1 MVNPVLSQEER
12 DSDLHLQPEVT
23 EVMIVDRPNLDIN
36 FYQSKVIISGSIDC
50 LEKCD
55 EDMNV
60 ELISLK
66 TDKFY
71 VSTLAENNSFVF
83 KNILSGHYKIAIRKP
98 EWCWEKDEIILK
110 VQNYDILDL
119 VFKQKG

>member
-1 MVNPVLSQEER
+1 MVSPVLSQEER